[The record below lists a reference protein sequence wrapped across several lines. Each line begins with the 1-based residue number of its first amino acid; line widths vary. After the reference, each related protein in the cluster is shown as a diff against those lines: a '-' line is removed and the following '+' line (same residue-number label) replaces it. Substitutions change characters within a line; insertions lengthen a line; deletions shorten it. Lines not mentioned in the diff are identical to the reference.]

1 MNENQE
7 IARTQVNDYI
17 YQMNENRKL
26 SLEDIQQHFVTDK
39 NVQQYL
45 FDYFED
51 VVMEIEIHNT
61 AVNVS
66 I

>member
-51 VVMEIEIHNT
+51 VVMEVEIHNSGIKD
-61 AVNVS
+61 V

>member
-7 IARTQVNDYI
+7 LARTQVNEYI

-51 VVMEIEIHNT
+51 VVMEVEIHNSGIKD
-61 AVNVS
+61 V

>member
-51 VVMEIEIHNT
+51 IVMEVEIHNFGIKD
-61 AVNVS
+61 V

>member
-7 IARTQVNDYI
+7 IARTQVNEYI
-17 YQMNENRKL
+17 YQMNENRKI

-51 VVMEIEIHNT
+51 VVMEVEIYNSGIKD
-61 AVNVS
+61 V

>member
-7 IARTQVNDYI
+7 ISRTQVNDYI

-45 FDYFED
+45 FDCFEE
-51 VVMEIEIHNT
+51 VVMEVEIHNSGIKD
-61 AVNVS
+61 V

>member
-7 IARTQVNDYI
+7 IARTLVNEYI

-26 SLEDIQQHFVTDK
+26 SLEDIQQHFATDK

-51 VVMEIEIHNT
+51 VVMEVEIHNSGIKD
-61 AVNVS
+61 V

>member
-7 IARTQVNDYI
+7 IARTQVNEYI

-51 VVMEIEIHNT
+51 VVMEVEIHNSGIKD
-61 AVNVS
+61 V

>member
-7 IARTQVNDYI
+7 IARTQVNEYI

-45 FDYFED
+45 FDYFEE
-51 VVMEIEIHNT
+51 VVMDVDIHNSGIKD
-61 AVNVS
+61 A